1 MRDVHVLGRVGHAM
15 DELPNVGE
23 RIRIRVQSLENEVE
37 HVGLVLPFMNQD
49 FITLKLDNGY
59 NASYTI
65 DGIVSWESLGSSP
78 LQQKP
83 DNQGAA
89 AFAKDLPRVRLIHTG
104 GTIASK
110 VDYKTGAVIA
120 RFEPEELVAEL
131 PELTNIAQLETFK
144 IGNMFSDDIRPQHW
158 NHIVNATKQAFD
170 EGCRGVVVAHGTDT
184 LHLSA
189 AAVGFAWAGRG
200 EKAPGPIAFVGSQ
213 RSSDRGSSDAPEN
226 LLSAVYWAAHGEAPC
241 GDVGD
246 STVVIMH
253 HTSNDGECVVLP
265 GMSTRKLHSSRRDAF
280 QAVNAQPLATISYDG
295 SDCSHTTTVA
305 YSEAIVAGG
314 RKVATNVNG
323 FLPHLKIL
331 QFIAG
336 PYLHG
341 EHIEATVKDGCDAI
355 IIHGTGLGHLPIEDS
370 MGDAPENQNLWRT
383 LVRCVNR
390 EIPIIVCNQ
399 CIFGPVNMNVYSKGR
414 EQQKIGLL
422 GHGIAGAPDTVAIKA
437 HWLLSNNLSL
447 NENIAKP
454 LCGEQTDVLF
464 E

>member
-1 MRDVHVLGRVGHAM
+1 M
-15 DELPNVGE
+15 DELPEVGE

-37 HVGLVLPFMNQD
+37 HVGIVLPFIHHG
-49 FITLKLDNGY
+49 FITLKLENGY
-59 NASYTI
+59 NANYTT
-65 DGIVSWESLGSSP
+65 DGIVSWESLDSAETHELSSSP
-78 LQQKP
+78 V
-83 DNQGAA
+83 NTE
-89 AFAKDLPRVRLIHTG
+89 FASNLPKVRLIHTG

-120 RFEPEELVAEL
+120 RFEPEELVAQL
-131 PELTNIAQLETFK
+131 PELIDIAQLETFK

-158 NHIVNATKQAFD
+158 NQIAEATKQAFD
-170 EGCRGVVVAHGTDT
+170 DGCRGVVVSHGTDT
-184 LHLSA
+184 LHLTA
-189 AAVGFAWAGRG
+189 AAVGFAWAGKGGR
-200 EKAPGPIAFVGSQ
+200 APGPIAFVGSQ
-213 RSSDRGSSDAPEN
+213 RSSDRGSSDAAEN
-226 LLSAVYWAAHGEAPC
+226 LLSAVYWAAHGERPC

-253 HTSNDGECVVLP
+253 HTSNDGECIVLP

-280 QAVNAQPLATISYDG
+280 QAVNAQPLATISYNG
-295 SDCSHTTTVA
+295 TYCTHATTDTYA
-305 YSEAIVAGG
+305 EAIAMGG
-314 RKVATNVNG
+314 REVTNQVSG

-370 MGDAPENQNLWRT
+370 MGNAPENQALWRT

-390 EIPIIVCNQ
+390 EIPVVVCNQ

-414 EQQKIGLL
+414 EQQNIGLL
-422 GHGIAGAPDTVAIKA
+422 GHGVAGAPDTVAIKA
-437 HWLLSNNLSL
+437 HWLLSNELSL

-454 LCGEQTDVLF
+454 LCGEQSEVLF

>member
-1 MRDVHVLGRVGHAM
+1 M
-15 DELPNVGE
+15 DELPEVGE
-23 RIRIRVQSLENEVE
+23 RIRIRVQSLEKEVE
-37 HVGLVLPFMNQD
+37 HVGIVLPFMHHG
-49 FITLKLDNGY
+49 FITLKLENGY
-59 NASYTI
+59 NANYTT
-65 DGIVSWESLGSSP
+65 DGIVSWESLDSTETHEVSSSP
-78 LQQKP
+78 INTK
-83 DNQGAA
+83 
-89 AFAKDLPRVRLIHTG
+89 FASDLPKVRLIHTG

-131 PELTNIAQLETFK
+131 PELIDIAQLETFK

-158 NHIVNATKQAFD
+158 NQIAEATKQAFD
-170 EGCRGVVVAHGTDT
+170 DGCRGVVVSHGTDT
-184 LHLSA
+184 LHLTA
-189 AAVGFAWAGRG
+189 AAIGFAWAGKG
-200 EKAPGPIAFVGSQ
+200 GKAPGPIAFVGSQ
-213 RSSDRGSSDAPEN
+213 RSSDRGSSDAAEN
-226 LLSAVYWAAHGEAPC
+226 LLSAVYWAAHGEQPC

-280 QAVNAQPLATISYDG
+280 QAVNAQPLATITYNG
-295 SDCSHTTTVA
+295 TECTHATTDTYA
-305 YSEAIVAGG
+305 EAIAAGG
-314 RKVATNVNG
+314 REVANRVSG

-370 MGDAPENQNLWRT
+370 MGNAPENQALWRT

-390 EIPIIVCNQ
+390 EIPVVVCNQ

-414 EQQKIGLL
+414 EQQNIGLL
-422 GHGIAGAPDTVAIKA
+422 GHGVAGAPDNVAIKA
-437 HWLLSNNLSL
+437 HWLLSNELSL

-454 LCGEQTDVLF
+454 LCGEQSEVLF